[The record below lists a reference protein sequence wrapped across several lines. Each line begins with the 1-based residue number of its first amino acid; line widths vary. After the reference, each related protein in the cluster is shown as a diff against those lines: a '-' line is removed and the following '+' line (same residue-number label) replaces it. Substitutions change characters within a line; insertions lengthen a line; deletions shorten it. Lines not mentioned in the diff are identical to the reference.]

1 MNRRSGPLGLLG
13 LLCLATT
20 MASGAATEPPLLEL
34 SVAHALG
41 ELPRFGVNLGARNVW
56 GADQLIRNVLQNP
69 GLELGHDGALLIVG
83 RVLADGVQDESRWTA
98 RAAGFWAGANF
109 EVLSGAAAGQHGRVL
124 DNQPPAASDRVRGD
138 LLQLEPLPAGLKPG
152 DVLSLQGQQDR
163 LPAPLWWTLGLVR
176 SVAEPRPGSP
186 GQRALHLIASS
197 SQPAALFHHLDA
209 LGARA
214 GKLLPINGRWTL
226 SFWARAPGS
235 SPSNL
240 RLSFGRQGRS
250 NWLQQEFSPGP
261 QWQRHQFDFDG
272 DDKGP
277 VGPLQLTLQIAR
289 GQVLLDDIEL
299 APKLAL
305 QVNHLAQSAFRAE
318 LIDTLQQLR
327 PGYLRDWQGQLGDSL
342 SNRLAEP
349 LARHPTRYRPGPN
362 EQLFAYSIP
371 EFLRLC
377 GLIGARPWLV
387 LPSTSSPDEALSLGR
402 LLAESQRQYGFDEIV
417 VEHGNEH
424 WNSIFLPA
432 GIAKAA
438 TLAEVADRVFAALK
452 QGAGPAVALHRV
464 IGSQYVNPATAA
476 DLLKLSRH
484 SEGVAVAPYF
494 HYEQDSAQTLAQIL
508 PQLLHEDAEPLQSA
522 LRIAAARQRSVDV
535 YEVNFHTTGGN
546 ASGAQRNAVLADP
559 AAGTALVRRLLQA
572 ALLGVRRQ
580 AVYSLS
586 GFDTYFAGTAGTGQQ
601 RGLVELFGITRD
613 LSQAA
618 QWRPTGQALQAIN
631 QLVGGSAHA
640 VACRGQACPE
650 ITALAFAD
658 GRRWIITNSAARPL
672 RLILPCLAPLRVNS
686 AAGSGQTSACK
697 RGRLELSV
705 PAHGWLSAQI

>member
-1 MNRRSGPLGLLG
+1 MNRRLGLLS

-20 MASGAATEPPLLEL
+20 MASGAAKADLQEHALEL
-34 SVAHALG
+34 SVGQALG

-56 GADQLIRNVLQNP
+56 GADQLIRNILQNP

-83 RVLADGVQDESRWTA
+83 RALPDGVQDEHRWTA

-109 EVLSGAAAGQHGRVL
+109 EVLSGAAAGQRGRVL
-124 DNQPPAASDRVRGD
+124 DNRPPAASDRNRGD
-138 LLQLEPLPAGLKPG
+138 LLQLEPPPAGLRPG
-152 DVLSLQGQQDR
+152 DVLALQGQQDR
-163 LPAPLWWTLGLVR
+163 LPAPLWWTQGLVR

-186 GQRALHLIASS
+186 GQRALHLIAGSA
-197 SQPAALFHHLDA
+197 QPAALFHHLDA

-226 SFWARAPGS
+226 SFWARNPSA
-235 SPSNL
+235 SPSML

-250 NWLQQEFSPGP
+250 DWLQRELSPGA
-261 QWQRHQFDFDG
+261 QWQQHQFDFDG

-277 VGPLQLTLQIAR
+277 AGPLQLALQIER

-299 APKLAL
+299 TPKLAPPL
-305 QVNHLAQSAFRAE
+305 DHAAQTGFRAE
-318 LIDTLQQLR
+318 LIETLQQLR

-349 LARHPTRYRPGPN
+349 LARRPTRYRPGPN

-387 LPSTSSPDEALSLGR
+387 LPSSSSPEDAQRLGR

-438 TLAEVADRVFAALK
+438 SLAEVADRVFAALK

-508 PQLLHEDAEPLQSA
+508 PQLLHEGAEPLQTT
-522 LRIAAARQRSVDV
+522 LKMAAAWQRSVDV

-586 GFDTYFAGTAGTGQQ
+586 GFDTYMGSLGAGQP

-631 QLVGGSAHA
+631 QVVGGSAHA
-640 VACRGQACPE
+640 VACQGQACPE
-650 ITALAFAD
+650 LTALAFAD

-672 RLILPCLAPLRVNS
+672 RLSLPCAAAMRVSS
-686 AAGSGQTSACK
+686 AAGSGPVSACK
-697 RGRLELSV
+697 RGRLELSL
-705 PAHGWLSAQI
+705 PAHGWLTAQQI